1 VAEHVTQP
9 SWHRKNFGGTQATTM
24 HCNSSANITVGK
36 HLISNAFPIFIGCF
50 ARSLRPFLDPTA
62 NYGRASASLSFSWR
76 EILYRGHQKLR
87 GVDPTLQ
94 KLQPPP

>member
-1 VAEHVTQP
+1 MQ
-9 SWHRKNFGGTQATTM
+9 TQATTI

-36 HLISNAFPIFIGCF
+36 HLIGNAFPIFIGCF

-76 EILYRGHQKLR
+76 EILYRRPLEVTWREPHTPET
-87 GVDPTLQ
+87 PTC
-94 KLQPPP
+94 P